1 MIMLINISQT
11 WSFDETYFSTMF
23 VQGKLTKKSQRIR
36 TAKSS
41 KSATKR
47 KVEVATSPT
56 RKKRKSPDEANC
68 EGLADGN
75 AARSYRHGAGQWM
88 LRIV

>member
-1 MIMLINISQT
+1 
-11 WSFDETYFSTMF
+11 MF
-23 VQGKLTKKSQRIR
+23 GQGTLTKRVKEFKLPIQRSQQP
-36 TAKSS
+36 
-41 KSATKR
+41 R

>member
-1 MIMLINISQT
+1 
-11 WSFDETYFSTMF
+11 MF
-23 VQGKLTKKSQRIR
+23 GQGKLTKKCQRIR
-36 TAKSS
+36 AAKSK

-88 LRIV
+88 LRISIDKGATKAFFEEFECGNE